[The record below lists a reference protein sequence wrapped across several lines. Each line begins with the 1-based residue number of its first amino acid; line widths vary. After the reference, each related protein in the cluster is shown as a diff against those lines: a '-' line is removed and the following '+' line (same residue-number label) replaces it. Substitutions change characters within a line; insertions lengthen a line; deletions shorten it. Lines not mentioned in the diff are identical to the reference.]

1 MEATLSKNDKAI
13 QQIDSESEADSEDA
27 WMDQDFFESS
37 AFWRHEMSKMQGALD
52 AKKNLEEKEKRKKV
66 ISGNSIA
73 SNYTTLKHQRIL
85 PDLHGLKPRLAEDGY
100 PTNLNLFL
108 YSNPTV
114 EKFMNEYVEV
124 TEKEIEQ
131 TITFE

>member
-85 PDLHGLKPRLAEDGY
+85 PEDGY

-124 TEKEIEQ
+124 TEREIEQ